1 MRFSAL
7 CQRGLARL
15 SVLFGFVILAVAVS
29 ATSTRADDK
38 TDGDTDAKNPEPK
51 AAVKM
56 TNARLGALLKKRFD
70 NLGGREGFWIVPIKA
85 EKKGEE
91 DIPLMIVTDERANR
105 MRIMMP
111 VRKFDKDKD
120 KDLLLKLLKANFHS
134 ALDAKY
140 AVNGDTIWSAFLHPL
155 ATLQEADLD
164 NALKQVQTLRKNTG
178 SSYSSGEL
186 HFGGG
191 EPEEQPQPDL

>member
-1 MRFSAL
+1 MR
-7 CQRGLARL
+7 
-15 SVLFGFVILAVAVS
+15 
-29 ATSTRADDK
+29 
-38 TDGDTDAKNPEPK
+38 
-51 AAVKM
+51 
-56 TNARLGALLKKRFD
+56 
-70 NLGGREGFWIVPIKA
+70 IKA

-164 NALKQVQTLRKNTG
+164 NALNQVQTLRKNTG

-186 HFGGG
+186 QFGGG
-191 EPEEQPQPDL
+191 EPEKQPQPDL

>member
-1 MRFSAL
+1 MRFFAL
-7 CQRGLARL
+7 CQRGFAHPSILFVFAIIALAL
-15 SVLFGFVILAVAVS
+15 S
-29 ATSTRADDK
+29 ATSIRADDK
-38 TDGDTDAKNPEPK
+38 SDDADTKKPKPK

-70 NLGGREGFWIVPIKA
+70 KLGGREGYWIVPIKA
-85 EKKGEE
+85 ETKGGE
-91 DIPLMIVTDERANR
+91 DVPLMIVTDERANR

-120 KDLLLKLLKANFHS
+120 RDVLIKLLKANFHS

-164 NALKQVQTLRKNTG
+164 NALNQVQTLLKNTG

-186 HFGGG
+186 QFGGG
-191 EPEEQPQPDL
+191 EPEKQPQPDL

>member
-1 MRFSAL
+1 MNSQARIRRVARTLLCVVAL
-7 CQRGLARL
+7 GLCL
-15 SVLFGFVILAVAVS
+15 HVSVVA
-29 ATSTRADDK
+29 AE
-38 TDGDTDAKNPEPK
+38 DGKDGSKAKNSK
-51 AAVKM
+51 TAKM

-70 NLGGREGFWIVPIKA
+70 KLGGREGFWIVPIKA
-85 EKKGEE
+85 EKKGEK

-140 AVNGDTIWSAFLHPL
+140 AVNGDTIWSTFLHPL

-164 NALKQVQTLRKNTG
+164 NALSQVRTLRQNTG

-186 HFGGG
+186 QFGGG
-191 EPEEQPQPDL
+191 EPEKQPQPDL

>member
-1 MRFSAL
+1 MNNRVKIRRFARAL
-7 CQRGLARL
+7 SCVA
-15 SVLFGFVILAVAVS
+15 AVALLLLVPYV
-29 ATSTRADDK
+29 AADDK
-38 TDGDTDAKNPEPK
+38 KGDADAKKPKPK
-51 AAVKM
+51 AAAKM

-70 NLGGREGFWIVPIKA
+70 KLGGREGFWIVPIEA
-85 EKKGEE
+85 EKKGEK
-91 DIPLMIVTDERANR
+91 DILLMIVTDERANR

-140 AVNGDTIWSAFLHPL
+140 AVNGDTIWSTFLHPL

-164 NALKQVQTLRKNTG
+164 NALSQVRTLRKNTG
-178 SSYSSGEL
+178 TSYSSGEL
-186 HFGGG
+186 QFGGG
-191 EPEEQPQPDL
+191 EPEKQPQPDL